1 MESDSAMHPSVHA
14 QANPAKPAIIM
25 AGSGQVI
32 TFGEL
37 DARSNQVAQLFR
49 AKGIGVGDTVAIC
62 MENHPAYFA
71 LAWGAQR
78 AGLHYVCISSRLTA
92 PEVAYILEDSGAKLL
107 FTSAYLAPVMDEV
120 AGLAPG
126 VPQLRFGTDGAD
138 SADAALDAMP
148 TTPIADE
155 RAGVDMLY
163 SSGTTGRPKGV
174 KIPLP
179 DDPSIAQNNSL
190 ADLARMAFGIKEDAV
205 YLSPAPLYHAAPL
218 RWSMTVH
225 KVGGTVVVMEKFDP
239 EDALA
244 AIERYQVTDSQ
255 WVPTHFVRM
264 LKLDEDVR
272 KKYDTSTLKCA
283 IHAAA
288 PCPVPVKHAM
298 IDWWGPVL
306 FEYYAG
312 TEGNGFTFISS
323 PEWLQ
328 RPGSVGRALTGIVRV
343 CDENGDEV
351 PRGTEGQIFFEP
363 TDLTA
368 KPFEY
373 HNDPVKTA
381 ESRNKHGWTSLGDV
395 GIQDEDGYVF
405 LTDRKSFMIISG
417 GVNIYPQEIE
427 NLLVL
432 HPKVADAA
440 VIGAPDPDM
449 GERVVAVVQ
458 PLDMADAGPA
468 LAEELHAYLAPQLS
482 RVKMPR
488 QIDFREQ
495 LPREATGKLYKR
507 LLRDEYKAAY
517 EQAQAGG

>member
-1 MESDSAMHPSVHA
+1 MHPSVHA
-14 QANPAKPAIIM
+14 KANPDKPAIIM
-25 AGSGQVI
+25 GASGETI
-32 TFGEL
+32 SYAEL
-37 DARSNQVAQLFR
+37 DRRSNQVAQLVR
-49 AKGIGVGDTVAIC
+49 SKGIKVGETIAVC
-62 MENHPAYFA
+62 MENHPWYFGVT
-71 LAWGAQR
+71 WGAQR
-78 AGLHYVCISSRLTA
+78 AGLHYVCVSSRLTA
-92 PEVAYILEDSGAKLL
+92 PEIAYILEDSGAKLL
-107 FTSAYLAPVMDEV
+107 IGSAYLSHTLDEV
-120 AGLAPG
+120 ARLVPG
-126 VPQLRFGTDGAD
+126 IAQLRFDGPGAL
-138 SADAALDAMP
+138 SAEDALAAQP
-148 TTPIADE
+148 VTPIADE

-163 SSGTTGRPKGV
+163 SSGTTGKPKGV

-179 DDPSIAQNNSL
+179 EDPDIAQMNSL
-190 ADLARMAFGIKEDAV
+190 VGLANMAFGIQPGAI

-218 RWSMTVH
+218 RWCMTVH
-225 KVGGTVVVMEKFDP
+225 KLGGTVVVMERFEP
-239 EDALA
+239 EAALQM
-244 AIERYQVTDSQ
+244 IEKYKVTDSQ

-264 LKLDEDVR
+264 LKLPDDVR
-272 KKYDTSTLKCA
+272 AKYDVSSLKCA

-306 FEYYAG
+306 YEYYAG
-312 TEGNGFTFISS
+312 TEGNGFTFITSQ
-323 PEWLQ
+323 EWLE

-363 TDLTA
+363 AEDTV
-368 KPFEY
+368 PFEY

-395 GIQDEDGYVF
+395 GYQDEEGYVF

-440 VIGAPDPDM
+440 VIGAPDPDF

-458 PLDMADAGPA
+458 PANMAEAGPD
-468 LAEELHAYLAPQLS
+468 LADELTAYLRPQLS
-482 RVKMPR
+482 GVKMPR

-495 LPREATGKLYKR
+495 LPRELTGKLYKR

-517 EQAQAGG
+517 EAAQAAQ

>member
-1 MESDSAMHPSVHA
+1 MHPSIHA
-14 QANPAKPAIIM
+14 RSNPDKPAVIM
-25 AGSGQVI
+25 AGSGEAI
-32 TFGEL
+32 SYAEL
-37 DARSNQVAQLFR
+37 DRRSNQVAQLMR
-49 AKGIGVGDTVAIC
+49 ARGIAVGDTVAIC
-62 MENHPAYFA
+62 MENHPWFFA
-71 LAWGAQR
+71 LTWGAQR

-92 PEVAYILEDSGAKLL
+92 PEVAYIVADSGARLL
-107 FTSAYLAPVMDEV
+107 IGSSYLASVLDEV
-120 AGLAPG
+120 AKLTPD
-126 VPQLRFGTDGAD
+126 VPQLRFGAEGERDAE
-138 SADAALDAMP
+138 AALSAMP
-148 TTPIADE
+148 CEPIADE

-179 DDPSIAQNNSL
+179 DDPDIAQATALVGL
-190 ADLARMAFGIKEDAV
+190 ASMAFGITPEAV

-225 KVGGTVVVMEKFDP
+225 KLGGTVVVMERFDA
-239 EDALA
+239 EEALK
-244 AIERYQVTDSQ
+244 AIEKYRITDSQ

-264 LKLDEDVR
+264 LKLPDEVR
-272 KKYDTSTLKCA
+272 ARYDTSTLKCA

-288 PCPVPVKHAM
+288 PCPVPVKRA
-298 IDWWGPVL
+298 IIEWWGPVL

-323 PEWLQ
+323 AEWLE

-363 TDLTA
+363 TEGNV
-368 KPFEY
+368 PFEY
-373 HNDPVKTA
+373 HNDPAKTA

-395 GIQDEDGYVF
+395 GIEDEEGYVF
-405 LTDRKSFMIISG
+405 LTDRKSFMIIAG

-427 NLLVL
+427 NLLVT
-432 HPKVADAA
+432 HPRVTDAA
-440 VIGAPDPDM
+440 VIGAPDPDL
-449 GERVVAVVQ
+449 GEKVVAVIQ
-458 PLDMADAGPA
+458 PVDMAEAGPA
-468 LAEELHAYLAPQLS
+468 LADELMAWLAPQLS
-482 RVKMPR
+482 RIKLPR

-517 EQAQAGG
+517 EAAG

>member
-1 MESDSAMHPSVHA
+1 MHPSIHA
-14 QANPAKPAIIM
+14 QTNPDKPAVIM
-25 AGSGQVI
+25 GGSGEVV

-37 DARSNQVAQLFR
+37 DKRSNRVAQLIR
-49 AKGIGVGDTVAIC
+49 KHGIDIGDTIAIC
-62 MENHPAYFA
+62 MENHPWYHAV
-71 LAWGAQR
+71 AWGAQR
-78 AGLHYVCISSRLTA
+78 AGVHYVCISSRLTA
-92 PEVAYILEDSGAKLL
+92 PEVAYILEDSGARLL
-107 FTSAYLAPVMDEV
+107 FGSAYVGATLDEV
-120 AGLAPG
+120 AKLLPNL
-126 VPQLRFGTDGAD
+126 PQLRFDTSGDL
-138 SADAALDAMP
+138 SAQAALAAVPD
-148 TTPIADE
+148 TPIADE

-179 DDPSIAQNNSL
+179 EDPDIAQANALL
-190 ADLARMAFGIKEDAV
+190 AMTTMAFGISGDSI

-218 RWSMTVH
+218 RWSMTIQ
-225 KVGGTVVVMEKFDP
+225 KLGGTVVIMEKFDP
-239 EDALA
+239 EAALGL
-244 AIERYQVTDSQ
+244 IEKYRITDSQ

-264 LKLDEDVR
+264 LKLPVEVR
-272 KKYDTSTLKCA
+272 GRYDTSTLKCA

-288 PCPVPVKHAM
+288 PCPVPVKQAM

-306 FEYYAG
+306 YEYYAG
-312 TEGNGFTFISS
+312 TEGNGFTFITS

-328 RPGSVGRALTGIVRV
+328 RPGSVGRALTGVVRV

-363 TDLTA
+363 TEGSV
-368 KPFEY
+368 PFEY

-395 GIQDEDGYVF
+395 GYQDEEGYVF
-405 LTDRKSFMIISG
+405 LTDRKSFMIIAG

-432 HPKVADAA
+432 HPKVTDAA

-449 GERVVAVVQ
+449 GEKVVAVIQ
-458 PLDMADAGPA
+458 PAAMTEAGPA
-468 LAEELHAYLAPQLS
+468 LAEELMAWLAPQLS

-488 QIDFREQ
+488 QIDFREE
-495 LPREATGKLYKR
+495 LPREQTGKLYKR

-517 EQAQAGG
+517 EKATGAA